1 MNKEKEQFN
10 ADELSII
17 TWIFKNN
24 IVSEKGDLLDF
35 RDRLF
40 LLDIL
45 SAWPVRQQ
53 QMADH
58 RRGIQGE

>member
-24 IVSEKGDLLDF
+24 IVLEKGDLLYFIDC
-35 RDRLF
+35 
-40 LLDIL
+40 LLLLEI
-45 SAWPVRQQ
+45 VFY
-53 QMADH
+53 
-58 RRGIQGE
+58 